1 MPIPREKGETKDE
14 WMGKCIGIEINN
26 GKDPSQAAAIC
37 YAKWEEFGAT
47 ASTDLPPA
55 NIEFESYSDYPD
67 SVKNNAKA
75 VLDWTEK
82 NGWGSCGTG
91 VGKARANQLANGEPI
106 SVDTIQRMYSYLSR
120 HEVDLERSKSYS
132 DGCGKLMYDSW
143 GGLSAKSWAH
153 NKLKQLGKID
163 MAADPACPIAT
174 QDIPTNLKNRQK
186 AIDVAHYG
194 PLDPN
199 LPNEDYWIAKAKMF
213 NDSPE
218 NAKKAR
224 CANCSFFNQ
233 TKKILDCIANGIGSE
248 TDPYQT
254 IKAGDL
260 GYCEAFDF
268 KCASLRTCD
277 AWVAGGPITDSS
289 PSTNMAKIVKLSK
302 VSFDYDDT
310 LSTAKGKEMAKRAI
324 ERGDTVYII
333 SARGDRSGLLN
344 VADELGIPYSRVYA
358 TGSNKAK
365 EEKVKELGIDKHI
378 DNNALV
384 VRALPGVGQKFKAK
398 RKVIFNEDFNEE
410 TVIEY
415 INRGFSVHI
424 RSARK
429 IQRRDKKV
437 WNKLRAVGLTEDVMV
452 FGEVKDLDK
461 RYGYDLLMTG
471 QDPVLERLKLMG
483 EDASKYKVLNSKRIN
498 SIQEAF
504 AAEAELMK
512 SVDLKFVTVKVKYTY
527 EEIEGVPAAK
537 SGSRPFCSHLMS
549 TRRMYSLEEIASL
562 STTHL
567 SDMGLPEDVFQYRGG
582 FYHNPETNVTTP
594 TCRHYWKANVVVG

>member
-1 MPIPREKGETKDE
+1 MPIERKPGETKDE

-37 YAKWEEFGAT
+37 YAKWAEF
-47 ASTDLPPA
+47 
-55 NIEFESYSDYPD
+55 
-67 SVKNNAKA
+67 
-75 VLDWTEK
+75 
-82 NGWGSCGTG
+82 
-91 VGKARANQLANGEPI
+91 
-106 SVDTIQRMYSYLSR
+106 
-120 HEVDLERSKSYS
+120 
-132 DGCGKLMYDSW
+132 
-143 GGLSAKSWAH
+143 
-153 NKLKQLGKID
+153 
-163 MAADPACPIAT
+163 AADPSCPVAT

-224 CANCSFFNQ
+224 CANCSFFVQ
-233 TKKILDCIANGIGSE
+233 TKKILDCIAGGIGSE
-248 TDPYQT
+248 ADPYQT

-268 KCASLRTCD
+268 KCASMRTCD
-277 AWVAGGPITDSS
+277 AWVAGGPITDANSKLAKGKTAS
-289 PSTNMAKIVKLSK
+289 VTDNTWSTEAPISVQLSK
-302 VSFDYDDT
+302 ISFDYDDT

-324 ERGDTVYII
+324 ERGDEVYII
-333 SARGDRSGLLN
+333 SARNNRSGLLD
-344 VADELGIPYSRVYA
+344 VADELGIPYSHVYA

-365 EEKVKELGIDKHI
+365 EEKVKELGISKHI

-384 VRALPGVGQKFKAK
+384 VRALPGVGQKFKAV
-398 RKVIFNEDFNEE
+398 RKVIFNEDFDDA
-410 TVIEY
+410 TVIDY
-415 INRGFSVHI
+415 IEKGFKVHI

-429 IQRRDKKV
+429 IQKKDRKV

-461 RYGYDLLMTG
+461 KYEYDLLMTG
-471 QDPVLERLKLMG
+471 QDPILERLKLMG
-483 EDASKYKVLNSKRIN
+483 EDGSKYKVLHSKRID

-504 AAEAELMK
+504 SSESELIK
-512 SVDLKFVTVKVKYTY
+512 SANLKFVTVKVRYTY
-527 EEIEGVPAAK
+527 EEIEGIPSAK
-537 SGSRPFCSHLMS
+537 SGSRPFCSQLMS
-549 TRRMYSLEEIASL
+549 TRTRMYSLEEIASL
-562 STTHL
+562 STAHL

-582 FYHNPETNVTTP
+582 FYRNPDSSITTP
-594 TCRHYWKANVVVG
+594 TCRHYWKANVVIEQ